1 MRLKNIKWLL
11 HNNHMPLLMA
21 FGAIDTL
28 IGLHKSITH
37 GSSKGGC
44 VQIDDEGNSNAR
56 EISTLQGSI
65 HTWCDSRTVVLNL

>member
-1 MRLKNIKWLL
+1 
-11 HNNHMPLLMA
+11 MPLLMA

-28 IGLHKSITH
+28 VGLHRSITH

-44 VQIDDEGNSNAR
+44 VQIEDDGTSSAR

-65 HTWCDSRTVVLNL
+65 HT